1 MIRWFAKNHVAANI
15 LMLAILFGGTYLA
28 WFKLAVEVEPSIEFP
43 SVRVSVP
50 LRGGSPKD
58 VEQKI
63 ILPIEKALADLSD
76 VDYIESHAM
85 RGSGT
90 VMVNA
95 VSGTDMT
102 KLKTEVE
109 SRLDSISIFPSEAEK
124 PEVYVPNTA
133 SWREVISVI
142 VYGNLSEN
150 DLIAAARQVRDDL
163 TALEGISK
171 VDIQG
176 LREREITIEIDPEK
190 LNAYGLTVN
199 QLSNAIRE
207 TSVDLSAGSINN
219 NGERIL
225 IRSSSQAYVAEQ
237 FRDLLISR
245 SDGSEIHLGD
255 IATVKDGFEEEQ
267 KIVRYNG
274 QNGILLEVM
283 RLNDENALKIA
294 DTVKAYTKRAENKF
308 PEGIH
313 FATWDDESVSLKGR
327 MKILFEN
334 LIQGAFLVLILLGLF
349 LRPQIAFWVVLGIPV
364 SFAGAIIFMEFFGIT
379 ANNMSMFG
387 FIIVLGIVVDDA
399 IVTGENIYSKLKN
412 PDITPLEAAVV
423 GTSEVATPV
432 TFGVLT
438 TIVAFVPLM
447 FIEGYIGEM
456 AKQIPLVVIPVL
468 IFSLVESKF
477 ILPAHLKHLKRNRAK
492 AGPLVRLQ
500 RGVANSMEAFVEK
513 IYQPSLRSAV
523 NHRYTTIAAF
533 FALFFVVIGYQTT
546 QEFNPT
552 PSTDRYI
559 IRASLD
565 MVNGTP
571 FEETADKTQM
581 IADKLDEIR
590 DQFVDPGT
598 GESIIQNVV
607 TTVGGRLWSSQVDAT
622 SGEIMVEIVPP
633 SERSTHGGP
642 KNSEI
647 AQAWDDAVGEVQ
659 GARSFRIRAE
669 SNNSRHMGNQEAIT
683 ILLTGTNDE
692 AKLEYAE
699 AIEAWLKQHPQ
710 IQSAYIS
717 RREDQREFEIN
728 LNAEGREVGLSQE
741 DLARQV
747 RNAFYGTQVQKI
759 QRGED
764 EIRVM
769 LKLPEEQR
777 TSLHTLETLRIS
789 LGDNKTS
796 GISQFANIAEGT
808 SPPMIERRDGSRIIE
823 VRASPKPGFK
833 VPNIENELTEKL
845 NELSSDYSGV
855 SWRYLGTLAEYK
867 ETNQRIWSLA
877 ALLAFTL
884 FALLAIPF
892 KSFVQPFY
900 VLLAVPFGVIGA
912 FVGHYILDMPLSYL
926 SYFGILALSGVVVN
940 DSLVMV
946 DFINSKRLA
955 GESIRGAILEAGG
968 RRFRPII
975 LTSITTF
982 AGLIPIIFEPSIE
995 AQFLIPMAVSLGFG
1009 ILFATVITLYLI
1021 PCAYSVGEDIKGL
1034 FGVKGIPGEHDG
1046 STGSPCEVTNDQM
1059 EPENKDGALV

>member
-15 LMLAILFGGTYLA
+15 LMLAILISGGYLA
-28 WFKLAVEVEPSIEFP
+28 WFKLAVEVEPSVEFP
-43 SVRVSVP
+43 MIRVSAP

-63 ILPIEKALADLSD
+63 VLPIEKALADLSG
-76 VDYIESHAM
+76 VDYIESYAS
-85 RGSGT
+85 RGSGS
-90 VMVNA
+90 VSVHA
-95 VSGTDMT
+95 ISGTDMD
-102 KLKTEVE
+102 KMKNEVE
-109 SRLDSISIFPSEAEK
+109 SRIDSITIFPNEAEK
-124 PEVYVPNTA
+124 PRVYVPNTA
-133 SWREVISVI
+133 NWREVISVM
-142 VYGNLSEN
+142 VYGDLSEN

-163 TALEGISK
+163 TALDGISK

-176 LREREITIEIDPEK
+176 LRDREITIEIDLEK

-199 QLSNAIRE
+199 QLSNAIRQS
-207 TSVDLSAGSINN
+207 SVDLSAGSINN

-245 SDGSEIHLGD
+245 SNGSEIYLGD
-255 IATVKDGFEEEQ
+255 IATVKDGFEDEQ

-283 RLNDENALKIA
+283 RLNNENALKIA
-294 DTVKAYTKRAENKF
+294 DTVKKYTEQAADKF

-313 FATWDDESVSLKGR
+313 FATWDDESISLKGR

-334 LIQGAFLVLILLGLF
+334 LFQGALLVLILLGLF
-349 LRPQIAFWVVLGIPV
+349 LRPKIALWVVVGIPV
-364 SFAGAIIFMEFFGIT
+364 SFAGAIICMQAFGIT

-412 PDITPLEAAVV
+412 PEITPLDAAVI
-423 GTSEVATPV
+423 GTQEVATPV
-432 TFGVLT
+432 TFGVIT

-447 FIEGYIGEM
+447 FVEGYIGEM

-468 IFSLVESKF
+468 IFSLIESKF

-492 AGPLVRLQ
+492 SGPIVRLQ
-500 RGVANSMEAFVEK
+500 RGIADSMEKLVEK
-513 IYQPSLRSAV
+513 VYQPALKFAIH
-523 NHRYTTIAAF
+523 HRYTTVGLF
-533 FALFFVVIGYQTT
+533 TALFLVVMGYQKT

-571 FEETADKTQM
+571 FEETDAKTQM
-581 IADKLDEIR
+581 IANAIDSIR
-590 DQFVDPGT
+590 DDFVDPGT
-598 GESIIQNVV
+598 GESLIQNVV
-607 TTVGGRLWSSQVDAT
+607 TTVGGRLWSSQVDPT
-622 SGEIMVEIVPP
+622 SGEIMVEITPP
-633 SERSTHGGP
+633 SQRSTHEGP
-642 KNSEI
+642 KNSDI
-647 AQAWDDAVGEVQ
+647 AKAWNEAVGEVQ
-659 GARSFRIRAE
+659 GARSFRIRAQR
-669 SNNSRHMGNQEAIT
+669 NNSRHMSDQEEIS
-683 ILLTGTNDE
+683 IMLTGSNEE
-692 AKLEYAE
+692 AKLAYAE
-699 AIEAWLKQHPQ
+699 AIEAWLKGHEN
-710 IQSAYIS
+710 IQSAQIS
-717 RREDQREFEIN
+717 RRTDQREFEIN

-747 RNAFYGTQVQKI
+747 RNAFYGTQIQKI

-769 LKLPEEQR
+769 LKLPEDQR

-789 LGDNKTS
+789 LGDNKTAN
-796 GISQFANIAEGT
+796 ISQFADIVEGT
-808 SPPMIERRDGSRIIE
+808 SPPAISRRDASRIITIS
-823 VRASPKPGFK
+823 ATPKPGIK
-833 VPNIENELTEKL
+833 VPNMEKELTEKL
-845 NELSSDYSGV
+845 NEIARDYSGV

-867 ETNQRIWSLA
+867 ETNQRIWTLA
-877 ALLAFTL
+877 GLLGFTL

-912 FVGHYILDMPLSYL
+912 FMGHYIMDIPLSYL
-926 SYFGILALSGVVVN
+926 SYFGILALAGVVVN

-946 DFINSKRLA
+946 DFINSKRLS
-955 GESIRGAILEAGG
+955 GESIKGAILAAGS

-982 AGLIPIIFEPSIE
+982 AGLVPIIFEPSIQ

-1009 ILFATVITLYLI
+1009 ILFATVITLFLI
-1021 PCAYSVGEDIKGL
+1021 PCAYSIGEDIKGL
-1034 FGVKGIPGEHDG
+1034 FGIKGAPGEHDG
-1046 STGSPCEVTNDQM
+1046 STGSGCEITNEAQKN
-1059 EPENKDGALV
+1059 EENVLA